1 MKKSILKLV
10 TVVVVM
16 IAFSYSAFAQS
27 FEGVI
32 EFKKAST
39 IDTTNYIYY
48 VKDNMVRIDEIGTK
62 SHKVEGSFIIDLDA
76 KTMKSLNHE
85 RKLYMDQPTPAAPT
99 IKGTC
104 SVKKGQNVKNLQG
117 YKCVEYIVTNNDEN
131 TQISYYIADGK
142 FSFFDKLLR
151 QLNRKDKSSTYY
163 LQIQDIKNMFP
174 MLSVQTDISTG
185 KETTKLEVTKIT
197 KKVVDPT
204 MFEIPKGYNK
214 FEK

>member
-10 TVVVVM
+10 TVVIVM
-16 IAFSYSAFAQS
+16 VAFSCSAFAQ

-32 EFKKAST
+32 EFKKASST
-39 IDTTNYIYY
+39 DTTNYIYY
-48 VKDNMVRIDEIGTK
+48 VKGNMVRIDEIGAK
-62 SHKVEGSFIIDLDA
+62 SHKVEGSFIVDLDA

-104 SVKKGQNVKNLQG
+104 TVKKGQNVKNLQG

-142 FSFFDKLLR
+142 FSFFEKLLR

-163 LQIQDIKNMFP
+163 LQITDAKNMFP

-197 KKVVDPT
+197 KKDVDPT